1 VHLSWH
7 VGNSGRRARHLS
19 SCRCPRYRRLP
30 VTRPRLIDS
39 RFFTRARHPT
49 PVSPSLPS
57 SVSHGCFL
65 RRLRRP
71 CSLYRRFA
79 YTRTLAAPGV
89 ASTNLIYERRRAA
102 KDLPDESIRSK
113 PIQRDRGLF
122 TVATCNELYSL
133 VPLALHL
140 NGYKLMIR
148 CYPLIVTRQYF
159 IFFIFSF
166 ARIFGSCAIR
176 STNREDQRLVDRP
189 KRDLASFIIRQTK
202 TADTKRRIF
211 LFLFILLI
219 AYSSSLL
226 DTLLLLRV
234 RPKSGTQDAISEK

>member
-1 VHLSWH
+1 MRLCLGYVTGTKVHLSWH

-39 RFFTRARHPT
+39 RFFTRARHPI

-79 YTRTLAAPGV
+79 YTRTLAAPDV

-148 CYPLIVTRQYF
+148 CYPLIVTCLFTEYF
-159 IFFIFSF
+159 IFSHSL
-166 ARIFGSCAIR
+166 GSCAIR
-176 STNREDQRLVDRP
+176 STSRED
-189 KRDLASFIIRQTK
+189 
-202 TADTKRRIF
+202 
-211 LFLFILLI
+211 
-219 AYSSSLL
+219 
-226 DTLLLLRV
+226 
-234 RPKSGTQDAISEK
+234 